1 MPATSTSTASTG
13 PVTGPVTGGATPS
26 TPAGRLPAALTVLLT
41 LTALLL
47 GTPPPASAATAPLT
61 LEAAFTAPGN
71 GWAKVERYL
80 DTTAGF
86 RAEQYPPGGRGD
98 QDGARLTYFGGV
110 RQPYSGR
117 FLLYSAAGWDTG
129 GRDVPVLLVHGA
141 NDNADRAWANPNESG
156 SCGASACP
164 STGLAQYLAGTGHR
178 VFAIGFAHKQGDNL
192 LQAQAVG
199 DAIALIRA
207 RLGVSQVDVV
217 AWSKGEVAARAY
229 VSSVRPSWG
238 RAYAGDVRRL
248 VTLGGPNGGLDYVYA
263 HGWAFSLAT
272 WPACG
277 GTANA
282 PSPHLYMTC
291 YGTYTAQPC
300 LGVLPA
306 GGYDC
311 YPGQR
316 QLLARWDGVYGVD
329 GSAQDWWTTY
339 YGGQGYYTSGQG
351 IQAAIDAGS
360 LIGPL
365 QQAGVPAAVAT
376 FLMAGGSADI
386 PGILNE
392 NRGPSDGIVLSRS
405 ALDTTGIGTVGA
417 TRLLG
422 GLNHLE
428 LAWSPDAMSQVNSWL
443 G

>member
-1 MPATSTSTASTG
+1 MNPARDPHAASG
-13 PVTGPVTGGATPS
+13 MSPVRN
-26 TPAGRLPAALTVLLT
+26 GRDSRRPAAALAAVLLT
-41 LTALLL
+41 LAALLL
-47 GTPPPASAATAPLT
+47 GAPPRASAAAPLT
-61 LEAAFTAPGN
+61 LEATYPSPGN

-86 RAEQYPPGGRGD
+86 HAEQYPADGRGD

-110 RQPYSGR
+110 RQPFSGR

-129 GRDVPVLLVHGA
+129 SRQTPVLLVHGA
-141 NDNADRAWANPNESG
+141 NDNADRAWANPGESG
-156 SCGASACP
+156 SCGASGCP
-164 STGLAQYLAGTGHR
+164 STGLAQYLASTGHR
-178 VFAIGFAHKQGDNL
+178 VFAINFAHKNGDNL
-192 LQAQAVG
+192 MQAQAVG
-199 DAIALIRA
+199 DAVALIRA
-207 RLGVSQVDVV
+207 RLGVPQVDVV

-277 GTANA
+277 GSANA
-282 PSPHLYMTC
+282 PSPHLFMTC
-291 YGTYTAQPC
+291 YGTYTSQPC
-300 LGVLPA
+300 LGVLPS
-306 GGYDC
+306 GGHDC

-316 QLLARWDGVYGVD
+316 QLLARWDGTYGVD
-329 GSAQDWWTTY
+329 GTAQDWWTTY
-339 YGGQGYYTSGQG
+339 YGGQGFYTSGQG

-365 QQAGVPAAVAT
+365 QRAGVPAAVRGY
-376 FLMAGGSADI
+376 LLAGGSADI
-386 PGILNE
+386 PGVLNE
-392 NRGPSDGIVLSRS
+392 NRGPSDGIVFTAS
-405 ALDTTGIGTVGA
+405 ALDTTGIGTVGG
-417 TRLLG
+417 TRLLA

-428 LAWSPDAMSQVNSWL
+428 LAWAPESLSQVDAWL
-443 G
+443 D

>member
-1 MPATSTSTASTG
+1 MRRTPTRPGPARRVPTA
-13 PVTGPVTGGATPS
+13 
-26 TPAGRLPAALTVLLT
+26 LAAVLLT
-41 LTALLL
+41 LAAALL
-47 GTPPPASAATAPLT
+47 GTPTAAQAGTARAAAAVPLT
-61 LEAAFTAPGN
+61 LEATFPAPGN

-80 DTTAGF
+80 DSTPGF
-86 RAEQYPPGGRGD
+86 GAEQFPADGRGD
-98 QDGARLTYFGGV
+98 QDGARRTYFGTG
-110 RQPYSGR
+110 RPSSAR

-129 GRDVPVLLVHGA
+129 AQATPVLLVHGA
-141 NDNADRAWANPNESG
+141 NDNADRAWANPGESG
-156 SCGASACP
+156 ACGAANCP

-178 VFAIGFAHKQGDNL
+178 VFAIGFAHKHGDNL

-199 DAIALIRA
+199 DAVALIRA
-207 RLGVSQVDVV
+207 RLGVPQVDVV

-229 VSSVRPSWG
+229 MSSVKPSWG

-248 VTLGGPNGGLDYVYA
+248 VTLGGPHGGLDYVYA
-263 HGWAFSLAT
+263 HGWDFDLVT

-282 PSPHLYMTC
+282 PSPHLSMTC

-300 LGVLPA
+300 LGVLPS

-316 QLLARWDGVYGVD
+316 QLLARWDGAYGVD
-329 GSAQDWWTTY
+329 SSAQDWWTTY
-339 YGGQGYYTSGQG
+339 YGGQGFYTSGQG

-360 LIGPL
+360 LIAPL
-365 QQAGVPAAVAT
+365 RQAGIPAAVRT
-376 FLMAGGSADI
+376 YLLAGGSADI
-386 PGILNE
+386 PGVLNE
-392 NRGPSDGIVLSRS
+392 GRGPSDGLVFTAS
-405 ALDTTGIGTVGA
+405 ALDTTGIATVGG

-428 LAWSPDAMSQVNSWL
+428 LAWAPDAASQVNAWL
-443 G
+443 S